1 MNDLSRIEV
10 GLQHLGFAIESS
22 SQGKS
27 QCVTEAGCWCSSQ
40 YQPPS
45 PNQKDP
51 RMVERPGAW
60 NNQVSTKLYSLVTP
74 PQVTLFTSF
83 LWASVSISAKR
94 DENYSHLK
102 NGCVD
107 SNDLL
112 KTMTHYTKWK
122 GLLWLFPVETPEFKS
137 QVHSIF
143 TSKAL
148 LSQKA
153 QGAKQLASKQIIS

>member
-1 MNDLSRIEV
+1 
-10 GLQHLGFAIESS
+10 
-22 SQGKS
+22 
-27 QCVTEAGCWCSSQ
+27 
-40 YQPPS
+40 
-45 PNQKDP
+45 
-51 RMVERPGAW
+51 MVERPGAW

-112 KTMTHYTKWK
+112 KTMTHYTK
-122 GLLWLFPVETPEFKS
+122 
-137 QVHSIF
+137 
-143 TSKAL
+143 
-148 LSQKA
+148 
-153 QGAKQLASKQIIS
+153 